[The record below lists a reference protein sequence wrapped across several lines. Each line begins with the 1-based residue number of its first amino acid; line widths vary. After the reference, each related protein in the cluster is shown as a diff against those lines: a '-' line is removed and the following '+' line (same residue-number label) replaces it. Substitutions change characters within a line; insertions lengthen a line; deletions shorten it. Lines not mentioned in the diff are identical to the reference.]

1 MPPLV
6 LLVLSVVLGALAQI
20 LFKLGVT
27 QEGCSWGL
35 QGLLVVLTRPHIL
48 FGLLFFLA
56 SFFLWLRVL
65 ATYDLSYAYPLVS
78 LSYVIVTAASRFL
91 LGESLPPA
99 RFVGLAFILLG
110 IILVGRS

>member
-6 LLVLSVVLGALAQI
+6 LLVLSVILGALAQV
-20 LFKLGVT
+20 LFKLGVS
-27 QEGCSWGL
+27 QEGYSLGL
-35 QGLLVVLTRPHIL
+35 QGLLVVLTRPYIL
-48 FGLLFFLA
+48 SGLLLFMA

-78 LSYVIVTAASRFL
+78 LSYVIVTVASRFL
-91 LGESLPPA
+91 LGESLSPV
-99 RFVGLAFILLG
+99 RCVGLAFILLG